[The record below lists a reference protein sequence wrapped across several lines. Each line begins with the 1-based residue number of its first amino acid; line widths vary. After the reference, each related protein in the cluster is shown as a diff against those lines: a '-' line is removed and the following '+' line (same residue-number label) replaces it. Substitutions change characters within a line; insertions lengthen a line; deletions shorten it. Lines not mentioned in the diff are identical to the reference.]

1 MANTDGSFEELN
13 NLTFALIGREYTTDA
28 TSSQFKRLV
37 SLYNTSL
44 NEIYRA
50 SNY

>member
-28 TSSQFKRLV
+28 TVV
-37 SLYNTSL
+37 SLKD
-44 NEIYRA
+44 
-50 SNY
+50 